1 MIRPWLSSSRYD
13 DFVYA
18 HLGMFN
24 TSHGVAA
31 SLPWHRWY
39 IQQYEDALR
48 NECGYD
54 GTLAY
59 WDWTLDAGNATK
71 SPLWSNES
79 GFGGNG
85 SSVEHCLEDG
95 PLALMRPKYPEPHCL
110 RRNFQFDI
118 QAAHFTTPVIEDL
131 ISSAKT
137 YHEFRRGLE
146 SGPHKWIHLGIGG
159 EMPTPGSTNDPI
171 FFLHHAQIDRLWWKW
186 QHRKPNG
193 RLRDYDAMEEDLKNN
208 SKSESSDS
216 GASGV
221 SLNDPLK
228 LYGIGED
235 IKVEDVMSTE
245 TPLLCYKYPT
255 A

>member
-1 MIRPWLSSSRYD
+1 MRCEMNAGTMGPWREFIIINSISMILNKAR
-13 DFVYA
+13 
-18 HLGMFN
+18 
-24 TSHGVAA
+24 
-31 SLPWHRWY
+31 
-39 IQQYEDALR
+39 
-48 NECGYD
+48 
-54 GTLAY
+54 Y

-85 SSVEHCLEDG
+85 SSAEHCLEDG
-95 PLALMRPKYPEPHCL
+95 PLASMRPKYPEPHCL

-118 QAAHFTTPVIEDL
+118 QAAHFTTPVIDDL

-221 SLNDPLK
+221 SLSDPLK

-245 TPLLCYKYPT
+245 TPLLCYKYP
-255 A
+255 AA